1 MAQAPS
7 MPPDAGNGDDL
18 GITLGVEEE
27 FFLVDPESR
36 DLLADPDLGI
46 FEICEKSSGPH
57 KVVRELLRTQIETN
71 TRVCES
77 VAGVREALRETR
89 RLVAGAAEEHGAA
102 LMAAS
107 THPFAAWRAQVTTPK
122 ERYER
127 FAISFQETVRR
138 FLVGGNAHPCRLR
151 RSGFAHPGHDR
162 DAALPAPAP
171 CAVRVVAVQCGER
184 DPGSSPTG

>member
-7 MPPDAGNGDDL
+7 MPPDTGNGGDL

-36 DLLADPDLGI
+36 DLLVDPDLGI
-46 FEICEKSSGPH
+46 FEICEKNSGPH

-89 RLVAGAAEEHGAA
+89 RLVAGAAEEHGGCADGCLDPSFRGVA
-102 LMAAS
+102 GAGDHPQGTLTSAS
-107 THPFAAWRAQVTTPK
+107 RST
-122 ERYER
+122 
-127 FAISFQETVRR
+127 SRR
-138 FLVGGNAHPCRLR
+138 
-151 RSGFAHPGHDR
+151 
-162 DAALPAPAP
+162 P
-171 CAVRVVAVQCGER
+171 CADSSSAECTSMPASAIRIRAS
-184 DPGSSPTG
+184 GS